1 MSLPIARALQT
12 RCSSQS
18 VSSMRAGVAISILA
32 VSAWSCIIRT
42 HAREYKSA
50 KNIIQDAITCASNL
64 GFSKCITA
72 YGVWKAERALEPQ
85 ASEPGFSWRNF
96 VNVSNDELYSKLC
109 GDTERLL
116 RYRSLFMEL
125 SEDYAIRLK
134 STENASL
141 NIDIIQN
148 SDVVTG
154 RTSMKKMTKMFYQAL
169 PFLIFPG
176 LIMSAVLP
184 FFLPTLKMATLATV
198 MLNNMA
204 LTGAVFTLLR
214 NNAFNDH
221 KYPKRVIYVNAGY
234 DGSFNHLA
242 EGSSDDIV
250 AANFDTQYSTEVTHD
265 VKDYHLI
272 GVDPNTGISYPFN
285 ADWLKNSA
293 NEVSKVKN
301 VEIIGEVPSVNDWTK
316 PNIKWRKHS
325 NR

>member
-1 MSLPIARALQT
+1 
-12 RCSSQS
+12 
-18 VSSMRAGVAISILA
+18 MRAGVAISILA
-32 VSAWSCIIRT
+32 VSAWSCVTCT
-42 HAREYKSA
+42 HAREYNSA
-50 KNIIQDAITCASNL
+50 KNIIKDAITCASNL

-85 ASEPGFSWRNF
+85 ASERGFSWRNF
-96 VNVSNDELYSKLC
+96 MNASNEELYSKLC
-109 GDTERLL
+109 DDTEKLL
-116 RYRSLFMEL
+116 RYRSLSMTL
-125 SEDYAIRLK
+125 SEDYALQLK
-134 STENASL
+134 STDNSSL
-141 NIDIIQN
+141 KIDIIQN
-148 SDVVTG
+148 GDVATG

-184 FFLPTLKMATLATV
+184 FFLPTLKMATLATG

-214 NNAFNDH
+214 NNAFNDN

-234 DGSFNHLA
+234 DGNKFNHLA
-242 EGSSDDIV
+242 EASSDDLV
-250 AANFDTQYSTEVTHD
+250 AANFDTQYSTEITHD
-265 VKDYHLI
+265 AKDYHLI
-272 GVDPNTGISYPFN
+272 GIDPNTGISYPFN
-285 ADWLKNSA
+285 ADWLKNTG
-293 NEVSKVKN
+293 NEVNKVKN